1 MKAIALISGGL
12 DSILAAR
19 LVREQ
24 HIEVVPVNFR
34 IPFCH
39 RGSALTPGASA
50 FLGLPLT
57 TVDIRSEFLD
67 MLAHPRH
74 GFGSN
79 MNPCIDCKI
88 LMFRKAKELMSSLG
102 ADCVVTGEVVGQ
114 RPMSQHRRAL
124 DIIEKESGL
133 EGMLLRPLCA
143 HLLPETKAEKEG
155 KVDRKALRGFS
166 GRQRRPQ
173 MALAEQWGLSDYAQP
188 SGGCLL
194 TDPEFT
200 RRLKE
205 LIDHKELSLENIDL
219 LKFGRHFRLGPGAKL
234 VVGRNQQ
241 ENADIQSLAQEGD
254 HLFMPDEAT
263 AGPTC
268 LGRGRFDQ
276 ECILR
281 AAGIAARYCDT
292 RQGMTNIICQKPG
305 LARETIG
312 VAPFT
317 QEQVMTFRI

>member
-12 DSILAAR
+12 DSILAAK
-19 LVREQ
+19 LVKDQR
-24 HIEVVPVNFR
+24 IEVVPVNFR

-39 RGSALTPGASA
+39 RGVSLLPGVSA

-57 TVDIRSEFLD
+57 TVDIREEFLG
-67 MLAHPRH
+67 MLMAPRH

-88 LMFRKAKELMSSLG
+88 LMFRKARELMSSLG
-102 ADCVVTGEVVGQ
+102 ADCVVTGEVLGQ
-114 RPMSQHRRAL
+114 RPMSQHRKAL

-143 HLLPETKAEKEG
+143 QLLPETKAEKEG
-155 KVDRKALRGFS
+155 AVDRRSLRGFS

-173 MALAEQWGLSDYAQP
+173 MTLAEQWGLNDYAQP

-205 LIDHKELSLENIDL
+205 LIAQKELSLENIDL
-219 LKFGRHFRLGPGAKL
+219 LKFGRHFRLASGVKL

-254 HLFMPDEAT
+254 YLFVPDEAT
-263 AGPTC
+263 AGPTS
-268 LGRGRFDQ
+268 LGRGRFD
-276 ECILR
+276 EELLRR
-281 AAGIAARYCDT
+281 AAGIAARYCDVG
-292 RQGMTNIICQKPG
+292 QEMTDIICQKPG
-305 LARETIG
+305 PARETIR
-312 VAPFT
+312 VAPFH
-317 QEQVMTFRI
+317 QEQVTVFRI